1 MIERLS
7 RRNLVVAAAIGLA
20 ALGSWAGLASA
31 AGPPS
36 PVTLRAIG
44 SSPQAAATQPS
55 VGVGATPITQPLI
68 VVSFAGGRATV
79 LGGSAVSGPGSGG
92 SASDTARTASIPISA
107 ALCSVDFTTARF
119 TNVVH
124 KSVRVRWFGGIGCS
138 RRLELFGEAF
148 LAESATVFDG
158 YGNYYRSVASSASS
172 GNANTIV
179 PRPNPSL
186 YVWYA
191 TNIYFQERPSR
202 GVIAVVPSANQQ
214 LSAATACRVVKGSPY
229 GFGVHCDI
237 YSQRF

>member
-1 MIERLS
+1 MIHRLS
-7 RRNLVVAAAIGLA
+7 RRKLVAAAAVAVGLA
-20 ALGSWAGLASA
+20 SLGSWAGLASA

-36 PVTLRAIG
+36 PSTLRAIG
-44 SSPQAAATQPS
+44 SSPQAAATQPR
-55 VGVGATPITQPLI
+55 VGLGATPITQPLI

-79 LGGSAVSGPGSGG
+79 LGGSAVSGSG
-92 SASDTARTASIPISA
+92 SASDAAHAASIPISA
-107 ALCSVDFTTARF
+107 ALCSVDFTTAKF
-119 TNVVH
+119 TQVVH

-158 YGNYYRSVASSASS
+158 HGNYYKTVASSAVS
-172 GNANTIV
+172 GNANTVV

-186 YVWYA
+186 YIWYA
-191 TNIYFQERPSR
+191 TNVYFQERPSR

-214 LSAATACRVVKGSPY
+214 LNAATSCKVVKSSSY